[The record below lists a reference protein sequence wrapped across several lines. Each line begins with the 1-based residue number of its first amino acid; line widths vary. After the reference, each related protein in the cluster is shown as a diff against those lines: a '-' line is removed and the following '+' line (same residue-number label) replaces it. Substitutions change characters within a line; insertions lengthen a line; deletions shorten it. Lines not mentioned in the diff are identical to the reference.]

1 MESKKVAAPVVVPA
15 KIRELSRQIERWRR
29 TRRHRMPMPE
39 PLWRLAAHLA
49 AQYGVAQVSR
59 FLRLDYYSLKERIPQ
74 EERQPVAV
82 SEARPSGPTF
92 IELPSP
98 TAPAVSEYSIELE
111 HPRGPRMR
119 IYVKGAVL
127 PDLGVLTRTF
137 WGIKG

>member
-15 KIRELSRQIERWRR
+15 KIRELSRQIERWRS

-39 PLWRLAAHLA
+39 PLWRLAGHLA

-59 FLRLDYYSLKERIPQ
+59 FLRLDYYSLKERIPS
-74 EERQPVAV
+74 EEGHPVTV
-82 SEARPSGPTF
+82 SEARRSGLTF

-98 TAPAVSEYSIELE
+98 TSPTPSEYSIELE

-119 IYVKGAVL
+119 IHVKGAAL
-127 PDLGVLTRTF
+127 PDLGALSRTF